1 MAYPRCVRTLL
12 YADNIAWTP
21 FYTDREI
28 KFSCFHQ
35 MEAAPIVIILGAPIL
50 ASMGFKFAFV
60 ENILVRLLMVGA
72 VIYAIQKDTL
82 LGLLTLLAVV
92 TLLIERNQAI
102 ITSLPGG
109 SNAKISQQR
118 NLYPMKA
125 PTDIF
130 TPIKD
135 TEVYD
140 DNEVHNASVSLED
153 SIPDLKEGPTNHDA
167 PLFYKSL
174 GVL

>member
-1 MAYPRCVRTLL
+1 
-12 YADNIAWTP
+12 
-21 FYTDREI
+21 
-28 KFSCFHQ
+28 
-35 MEAAPIVIILGAPIL
+35 MEAAPIVIILGAPLL

-60 ENILVRLLMVGA
+60 ENILFRILMVG
-72 VIYAIQKDTL
+72 VLIYAIQKDTL
-82 LGLLTLLAVV
+82 LGLLTLLAVI

-102 ITSLPGG
+102 ITSLP

-125 PTDIF
+125 QEIPFTHIKETDA
-130 TPIKD
+130 
-135 TEVYD
+135 YD
-140 DNEVHNASVSLED
+140 NNDANDASVNYED

-167 PLFYKSL
+167 PSFFKSL

>member
-1 MAYPRCVRTLL
+1 
-12 YADNIAWTP
+12 
-21 FYTDREI
+21 
-28 KFSCFHQ
+28 
-35 MEAAPIVIILGAPIL
+35 MEAAPIVIIVGAPIL
-50 ASMGFKFAFV
+50 ASMGFKFSFV

-102 ITSLPGG
+102 ITSLP

-130 TPIKD
+130 THIKD
-135 TEVYD
+135 TDSYEND
-140 DNEVHNASVSLED
+140 AQDASVTYED
-153 SIPDLKEGPTNHDA
+153 NIPDLKEGPTNHDA
-167 PLFYKSL
+167 PSFFKSL

>member
-1 MAYPRCVRTLL
+1 
-12 YADNIAWTP
+12 
-21 FYTDREI
+21 
-28 KFSCFHQ
+28 
-35 MEAAPIVIILGAPIL
+35 MEAAPIVIIVGAPIL
-50 ASMGFKFAFV
+50 ASMGFKFSFV

-102 ITSLPGG
+102 ITSLP
-109 SNAKISQQR
+109 SNAKVSQQR

-125 PTDIF
+125 PQDIF
-130 TPIKD
+130 THIKD
-135 TEVYD
+135 FEVYE
-140 DNEVHNASVSLED
+140 DNEVHNASVTLED
-153 SIPDLKEGPTNHDA
+153 SIPDLKEGPTNQDA
-167 PLFYKSL
+167 PSFFKTL

>member
-1 MAYPRCVRTLL
+1 
-12 YADNIAWTP
+12 
-21 FYTDREI
+21 
-28 KFSCFHQ
+28 
-35 MEAAPIVIILGAPIL
+35 MEAAPIVIILGAPLL

-60 ENILVRLLMVGA
+60 ENILFRILMVG
-72 VIYAIQKDTL
+72 VLIYAIQKDTL
-82 LGLLTLLAVV
+82 LGLLTLLAVI

-102 ITSLPGG
+102 ITSLP

-125 PTDIF
+125 PTHPF
-130 TPIKD
+130 THIKETD
-135 TEVYD
+135 AYD
-140 DNEVHNASVSLED
+140 NNDANDASVNYED

-167 PLFYKSL
+167 PSFFKSL

>member
-1 MAYPRCVRTLL
+1 
-12 YADNIAWTP
+12 
-21 FYTDREI
+21 
-28 KFSCFHQ
+28 

-50 ASMGFKFAFV
+50 ASMGFKFSFV
-60 ENILVRLLMVGA
+60 ENILVRLFMVGA

-102 ITSLPGG
+102 ITSLP
-109 SNAKISQQR
+109 SNAKVSQQR
-118 NLYPMKA
+118 NLYPMA
-125 PTDIF
+125 PPQDIF
-130 TPIKD
+130 THIKD

-140 DNEVHNASVSLED
+140 DSEVHNASVSLED
-153 SIPDLKEGPTNHDA
+153 SIPDLKEGPTNQDA
-167 PLFYKSL
+167 PSFFKSL

>member
-1 MAYPRCVRTLL
+1 
-12 YADNIAWTP
+12 
-21 FYTDREI
+21 
-28 KFSCFHQ
+28 
-35 MEAAPIVIILGAPIL
+35 MEAAPIVIIVGAPIL
-50 ASMGFKFAFV
+50 ASMGFKFSFV

-102 ITSLPGG
+102 ITSLP

-125 PTDIF
+125 PQDIF
-130 TPIKD
+130 THIKD
-135 TEVYD
+135 FEVYE
-140 DNEVHNASVSLED
+140 DNEVHNASVTLED
-153 SIPDLKEGPTNHDA
+153 SIPDLKEGPTNQDA
-167 PLFYKSL
+167 PSFFKTL